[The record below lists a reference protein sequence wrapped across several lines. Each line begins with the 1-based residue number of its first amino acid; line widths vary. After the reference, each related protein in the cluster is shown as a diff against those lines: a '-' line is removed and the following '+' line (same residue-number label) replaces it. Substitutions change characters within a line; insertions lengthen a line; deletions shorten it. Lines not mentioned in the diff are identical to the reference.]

1 MTDDRKL
8 ILNDFI
14 AYRMAN
20 FAKQVS
26 DSCSQIYEVEFG
38 LSVPEWRIL
47 ARLAEN
53 QKEGMSNEN
62 SSKIQGNEAFSD
74 KAQNDKT
81 LKDKAQ
87 KDKPNSSKMTAKDLG
102 EITFMDK
109 SKVSRAVKLMDE
121 KGYLVKEKDPNDNRA
136 TYLSLSPQGQALY
149 QQLVPKA
156 LNWEDELIDCLSA
169 SEYRNFVQA
178 LEKLEQQAQKMS

>member
-53 QKEGMSNEN
+53 QKEGMSKEN
-62 SSKIQGNEAFSD
+62 SD
-74 KAQNDKT
+74 KALNDKTQHDKTQNDK
-81 LKDKAQ
+81 AQ
-87 KDKPNSSKMTAKDLG
+87 SDRVHSSKMTAKDLG